1 MTFKHFLRTLFG
13 KLNRK
18 KKYLLVL
25 DNVGYHKTSCI
36 KNFVQEH
43 SNIRV
48 EYLPPYSPELS
59 PIETCWKV
67 TKDRVTK
74 SQYFENIDDMQEA
87 LESFWAE
94 HNFMQDFMRYLC
106 P

>member
-1 MTFKHFLRTLFG
+1 MSIIFLLALNSMTFKHFLWTLFG
-13 KLNRK
+13 KLSKK

-36 KNFVQEH
+36 KNFIQEH
-43 SNIRV
+43 TN
-48 EYLPPYSPELS
+48 
-59 PIETCWKV
+59 
-67 TKDRVTK
+67 
-74 SQYFENIDDMQEA
+74 FENIDSMQEA

-94 HNFMQDFMRYLC
+94 HKFMQDFMRYLR